1 MKEYK
6 IIKQEFSWTNSQKN
20 FEDQLNNFAKQ
31 GWRVINVLE
40 RNSILLAV
48 LEKDKN
54 R

>member
-6 IIKQEFSWTNSQKN
+6 IIKQEFSWSNSQQK
-20 FEDQLNNFAKQ
+20 FEDQLNTFAKQ

-40 RNSILLAV
+40 RNSILMAI

>member
-6 IIKQEFSWTNSQKN
+6 IIKQDFSWSNSQQK
-20 FEDQLNNFAKQ
+20 FEDSLNNFAKQ
-31 GWRVINVLE
+31 GWRVINVFE
-40 RNSILLAV
+40 RNSILMAA